1 MKLVVTGLSPREEAA
16 FGIFLGRALR
26 NWLWQSV
33 PASRTTVLPPADLIV
48 ADLVPL
54 GLGQWSKTAEA
65 ELLQRLQGRPAV
77 LLLPA
82 HDRSWAAMEADTL
95 KQHSLVWL
103 AKPYG
108 TKEMQAALE
117 QAALS
122 VRRPA
127 TPPAPPSMATPD
139 PVAAP
144 VSARA
149 APTFLSPPPSA
160 ATLTADTPQPVSPVS
175 TPVNE
180 TQGLSAAELH
190 ARLSAL
196 PGPGG
201 QVFLR
206 KLSEM
211 LVLDHPFE
219 ARFTV
224 QNSLIVH
231 PADGWIATN
240 TPMLVIERV
249 CQSDALAS
257 AVSIRAI
264 DGAQAEERAQR
275 LGMPPSELDMFLSQL
290 VAKTL
295 DRPASRPAPA
305 SSF

>member
-1 MKLVVTGLSPREEAA
+1 MKLVVTGLSPREETA
-16 FGIFLGRALR
+16 FGIFLSRTLR

-33 PASRTTVLPPADLIV
+33 PASRTAVLPPADLIV

-54 GLGQWSKTAEA
+54 GLGQWSEAAEA
-65 ELLQRLQGRPAV
+65 DLLQRLQGTPAV
-77 LLLPA
+77 LLVPA
-82 HDRSWAAMEADTL
+82 HDQTWAAMDADTV

-122 VRRPA
+122 VKRPA
-127 TPPAPPSMATPD
+127 RPAAPP
-139 PVAAP
+139 PVSASVPAAAP

-149 APTFLSPPPSA
+149 APTFLSANPPAVPPA
-160 ATLTADTPQPVSPVS
+160 ARTPQRVNPVSIPI
-175 TPVNE
+175 E
-180 TQGLSAAELH
+180 AQGLSAAELH
-190 ARLSAL
+190 ARLAAL
-196 PGPGG
+196 PEPGG

-206 KLSEM
+206 KLAEM

-240 TPMLVIERV
+240 TPMTVIERV

-264 DGAQAEERAQR
+264 DGPQAEERAQR
-275 LGMPPSELDMFLSQL
+275 LGMPPSELDVFLSQL

-305 SSF
+305 PSF

>member
-1 MKLVVTGLSPREEAA
+1 MKLVVTGLSQREEAA
-16 FGIFLGRALR
+16 FSIFLSRAMR
-26 NWLWQSV
+26 NWPWQSV
-33 PASRTTVLPPADLIV
+33 AASRATVLPPADLIV

-54 GLGQWSKTAEA
+54 GLGQWSQTNEA
-65 ELLQRLQGRPAV
+65 ELLRLLQGTPAV

-82 HDRSWAAMEADTL
+82 HDQTWAAMDANTV

-103 AKPYG
+103 TKPYG

-127 TPPAPPSMATPD
+127 PPVAPPTRSTPAPAAAPFSPMTAPKFVSVNPPAVATHTPRPVTAVTPP
-139 PVAAP
+139 VIEI
-144 VSARA
+144 
-149 APTFLSPPPSA
+149 
-160 ATLTADTPQPVSPVS
+160 
-175 TPVNE
+175 NE
-180 TQGLSAAELH
+180 LNAAELR
-190 ARLSAL
+190 ARLAAL
-196 PGPGG
+196 PAPDG

-206 KLSEM
+206 QLSDM
-211 LVLDHPFE
+211 LTLNHPFE

-240 TPMLVIERV
+240 TPMTVIRRV

-275 LGMPPSELDMFLSQL
+275 LGMPPSELDVFLWQL
-290 VAKTL
+290 VAATL
-295 DRPASRPAPA
+295 DRQASLQLQE
-305 SSF
+305 

>member
-1 MKLVVTGLSPREEAA
+1 MKLAVTGLSPREEAA
-16 FGIFLGRALR
+16 FGIFLGRAMR

-33 PASRTTVLPPADLIV
+33 PASRTAVLPPADLIV

-54 GLGQWSKTAEA
+54 GLGQWSEAAEA
-65 ELLQRLQGRPAV
+65 ELLQLLQGTPAV

-82 HDRSWAAMEADTL
+82 HDRSWATMEADTV
-95 KQHSLVWL
+95 KRHSLVWL

-122 VRRPA
+122 VRHPA
-127 TPPAPPSMATPD
+127 RPPAPPAVTP
-139 PVAAP
+139 AA
-144 VSARA
+144 R
-149 APTFLSPPPSA
+149 
-160 ATLTADTPQPVSPVS
+160 TPQPVTAAP

-190 ARLSAL
+190 ARLAAL
-196 PGPGG
+196 LKLDGH
-201 QVFLR
+201 VFLR

-211 LVLDHPFE
+211 LTLDHPFE

-240 TPMLVIERV
+240 TPMMVIERV

-257 AVSIRAI
+257 AVSIRAM

-275 LGMPPSELDMFLSQL
+275 LGMPPSELDVFLWQL
-290 VAKTL
+290 VTATL

-305 SSF
+305 PSF

>member
-1 MKLVVTGLSPREEAA
+1 MKLIVTGLSPREEAA
-16 FGIFLGRALR
+16 FGIFLSRAKR

-33 PASRTTVLPPADLIV
+33 AASRTAVLPPADLIV

-54 GLGQWSKTAEA
+54 GLGQWSEAAEA
-65 ELLQRLQGRPAV
+65 ELLQRLQGTPAV
-77 LLLPA
+77 LLVPG
-82 HDRSWAAMEADTL
+82 HDQTWAAMDAATV

-117 QAALS
+117 QAALLI
-122 VRRPA
+122 RRPA
-127 TPPAPPSMATPD
+127 SPTALPVTAMPVPAAAPLSAIATSRLVAATPPTL
-139 PVAAP
+139 
-144 VSARA
+144 
-149 APTFLSPPPSA
+149 PTL
-160 ATLTADTPQPVSPVS
+160 AD
-175 TPVNE
+175 E
-180 TQGLSAAELH
+180 AQGLSAGELR

-196 PGPGG
+196 PGPDGHA
-201 QVFLR
+201 FLR
-206 KLSEM
+206 QLSDM
-211 LVLDHPFE
+211 LALEHPFE

-240 TPMLVIERV
+240 TPMLVIRRV

-275 LGMPPSELDMFLSQL
+275 LGMPPSELDVFLWQL
-290 VAKTL
+290 AAATL
-295 DRPASRPAPA
+295 DPTH
-305 SSF
+305 

>member
-16 FGIFLGRALR
+16 FGIFLSRTLR

-33 PASRTTVLPPADLIV
+33 PASRTAVLPPADLIV

-54 GLGQWSKTAEA
+54 GLGQWSEAAEA
-65 ELLQRLQGRPAV
+65 ELLQRLQGTPAV

-82 HDRSWAAMEADTL
+82 HDQTWAAMDADTV
-95 KQHSLVWL
+95 KQHALVWL

-108 TKEMQAALE
+108 TREMQAALE
-117 QAALS
+117 QAALA

-127 TPPAPPSMATPD
+127 RSATPPSMATPA

-144 VSARA
+144 VSAMA
-149 APTFLSPPPSA
+149 APKFASATPPAVTLA
-160 ATLTADTPQPVSPVS
+160 ARAPQSVSPVP
-175 TPVNE
+175 TPGNE

-190 ARLSAL
+190 TRLAAL
-196 PGPGG
+196 PESDGH
-201 QVFLR
+201 VFLR
-206 KLSEM
+206 QLSEM
-211 LVLDHPFE
+211 LALGHPFE

-240 TPMLVIERV
+240 TPMRVIERV

-257 AVSIRAI
+257 AVSIRAMT
-264 DGAQAEERAQR
+264 GAQAEERAQR
-275 LGMPPSELDMFLSQL
+275 LGMPPSELDVFLWHL
-290 VAKTL
+290 VTATL
-295 DRPASRPAPA
+295 DRQASFL
-305 SSF
+305 S